1 MILVL
6 LTFVCRGPIR
16 HSVFL
21 PTTTANRSG
30 RIPDGQ
36 YTILVNIVQQSA
48 EYNELLELLVL
59 PAWLAGEMMTKST
72 DSKLTQC

>member
-21 PTTTANRSG
+21 PTTTANQSG

-36 YTILVNIVQQSA
+36 YTILVNMVQQSA
-48 EYNELLELLVL
+48 EYNEVLELLVL

>member
-1 MILVL
+1 MILL
-6 LTFVCRGPIR
+6 IFGCRGPIR
-16 HSVFL
+16 HSVFF